1 MINGEKWEIKTL
13 FTPSKSAVND
23 AMRRAKGQSK
33 KLILHD
39 SIGVSDDLLKRG
51 MKGVIK
57 MTELEKVIVIK
68 ANYDVI
74 EMDRKEIINW

>member
-23 AMRRAKGQSK
+23 AMCRAKGQSK

>member
-1 MINGEKWEIKTL
+1 
-13 FTPSKSAVND
+13 
-23 AMRRAKGQSK
+23 
-33 KLILHD
+33 
-39 SIGVSDDLLKRG
+39 

>member
-1 MINGEKWEIKTL
+1 
-13 FTPSKSAVND
+13 
-23 AMRRAKGQSK
+23 MRRAKGQSK